1 MKDWLSDPRRR
12 QLAILGGAVLV
23 ALLAA
28 IFSLGDLTA
37 PEARSEIGEPVER
50 DFAEHIPDLG
60 LIMVTTSEETYHL
73 VRNADGWVLT
83 ENGDYPVE
91 EARIA
96 GLAQAISSMRFD
108 QAMTRDE
115 RKFDLIG
122 VGDPLAG
129 GTGALLELGDG
140 RGEVFAKMIVGYRS
154 GRTYVRAPDDLQAWA
169 VEVEDMPPLQR
180 ATAWL
185 DLDPAKVAQDE
196 ILEASVRPL
205 VGAAYAVRA
214 VDAGGQAF
222 QLLPPN
228 DDLRVLA
235 PYTLSIVGAALASL
249 DPVDVA
255 PAEARRGASLGGV
268 HTTRLRDGTVVETTA
283 WRMPDRGWITLTA
296 RTAEGASTG
305 AQDRAAAINSAAR
318 DWIFA
323 ITEAD
328 WETFTAP
335 LALLAVEE

>member
-1 MKDWLSDPRRR
+1 MKDWLSDSRRR

-28 IFSLGDLTA
+28 IVSPGDSAA
-37 PEARSEIGEPVER
+37 PEARSEIGEPVVR

-60 LIMVTTSEETYHL
+60 LIMVTTSEETYHM
-73 VRNADGWVLT
+73 VRNPDGWVLT
-83 ENGDYPVE
+83 EKGDYPVE

-96 GLAQAISSMRFD
+96 RLAQAIDSMKFD

-154 GRTYVRAPDDLQAWA
+154 GRTYVRATDDLQAWA
-169 VEVEDMPPLQR
+169 VEAEAMPPLQR

-185 DLDPAKVAQDE
+185 DLDPAKVARDD
-196 ILEASVRPL
+196 ILEASVQPRG
-205 VGAAYAVRA
+205 GAAYAVRA
-214 VDAGGQAF
+214 AGSGGEAF

-235 PYTLSIVGAALASL
+235 PYTLSMVGGALASL
-249 DPVDVA
+249 EPVDVA

-268 HTTRLRDGTVVETTA
+268 HTTRLRDGTVIETTA
-283 WRMPDRGWITLTA
+283 WRMPDRGWITLVA
-296 RTAEGASTG
+296 RAAGGASTD
-305 AQDRAAAINSAAR
+305 AQDRAAAINAAAR
-318 DWIFA
+318 DWAYA
-323 ITEAD
+323 ITESD

-335 LALLAVEE
+335 LALLAVKE